1 MSQLPMNSTCTFD
14 YQCLTNI
21 SLSCSLS
28 TNPSSSQCDNT
39 VLLSCNTTTHAC
51 SCTESTHE
59 WDGTQCVVRRSIG
72 DECSSNYTDYW
83 TGFLNNTY
91 GVYCTPKINYGV
103 TSFTCVSSSYQC
115 RDYDYV
121 KCVPGQCTCNSTYE
135 YWDGIIYSC
144 NATSMCRNWASVP
157 NLQCLTPTSGSSIKQ
172 CLCNSTQYF
181 DYCRDSCYTAQG
193 LQAACNTTS
202 CYAVSVCDQSKSLSC
217 VNNICNCTLE
227 SCRAGQGTYLA
238 SCTTD
243 QNYQCEEYNLLSCIA
258 SQCNCASVMYWSSSL
273 NYCVAKSSYLGTY
286 TSTSQCLTAAGVVLI
301 CTSDQCLCST
311 GYSWSSSLQQCVDL

>member
-1 MSQLPMNSTCTFD
+1 MLRWRFSH
-14 YQCLTNI
+14 
-21 SLSCSLS
+21 LS
-28 TNPSSSQCDNT
+28 TKCY
-39 VLLSCNTTTHAC
+39 
-51 SCTESTHE
+51 TEY
-59 WDGTQCVVRRSIG
+59 
-72 DECSSNYTDYW
+72 NYYTDYW

-135 YWDGIIYSC
+135 YWDGIMCNTRLNYSYSC

-157 NLQCLTPTSGSSIKQ
+157 NLQCLTPAIKQ

-193 LQAACNTTS
+193 LQAAC
-202 CYAVSVCDQSKSLSC
+202 
-217 VNNICNCTLE
+217 
-227 SCRAGQGTYLA
+227 TYLA

-286 TSTSQCLTAAGVVLI
+286 TSTSQCLTAA
-301 CTSDQCLCST
+301 
-311 GYSWSSSLQQCVDL
+311 